1 MANEPH
7 VRVLTQGVERG
18 HAVLADAVAAYRRVL
33 GKRLL
38 AAYALGSLAH
48 GGFSPLVSDV
58 DLALILTDPLGKAD
72 SARVKAV
79 AWGLRAKGSALHG
92 QLSVFWGIPSSLA
105 GLRRPLPALDRLD
118 LLEHGLLLLGEDV
131 RGGLLPPARN
141 ELLVTGALFALEHL
155 AGSAIGP
162 PPRARGV
169 GRLTKLVPFPT
180 RLVPASNGDALEEI
194 RRPKLLLSRGVG
206 RLTKLVLFPVRLLY
220 TAETGRVGAN
230 DAAVEHY
237 LAADTAP
244 PGASLVAAALA
255 WRTVPPD
262 NDGAVLSLLEYGIR
276 PLYLHYIDDQRA
288 RLDSLRRHDLA
299 EVFGKWQRQLLK

>member
-92 QLSVFWGIPSSLA
+92 RLSVFWGTPSSLA
-105 GLRRPLPALDRLD
+105 GRVSGGRFPALDRLD

-131 RGGLLPPARN
+131 RGLLPPPARN
-141 ELLVTGALFALEHL
+141 ELLVSGALFALEHL
-155 AGSAIGP
+155 AGSAVGP

-169 GRLTKLVPFPT
+169 GRLTKLVPFTT
-180 RLVPASNGDALEEI
+180 RLVSASNGDALEEI
-194 RRPKLLLSRGVG
+194 RRPKLLLSQGVG

-230 DAAVEHY
+230 DA
-237 LAADTAP
+237 
-244 PGASLVAAALA
+244 
-255 WRTVPPD
+255 
-262 NDGAVLSLLEYGIR
+262 
-276 PLYLHYIDDQRA
+276 
-288 RLDSLRRHDLA
+288 
-299 EVFGKWQRQLLK
+299 